1 MIKKASHGE
10 GNEDQSLFRLLK
22 KQMKEKFEKKNQE
35 SLYCFPHGKAKTVR
49 QKKKQNQKA
58 LKWWIKTSVVSSS

>member
-1 MIKKASHGE
+1 MIKKVSHGE
-10 GNEDQSLFRLLK
+10 GNEDQSSFRLLK